1 MAITTTNYAQQRN
14 WRRHPRVLKRTASA
28 VTAAFA
34 FVSVPAAHAYDWRF
48 VPNVNLTETL
58 TDNVGLTAGN
68 AKEGDLV
75 TQVSPGFTL
84 STDGPRIK
92 ARINY
97 ALQATLYATSD
108 RGTRLSNQLNA
119 GGTATLIRDMLYVDA
134 TAFASEQSISAF
146 GPQSFNNVNDTG
158 NRANVHSYT
167 ISPYLFNRYGS
178 FATSQVRFT
187 HEAVGANSTLLSN
200 TNTDRIQALVSS
212 GPQYIRGNW
221 GLQASTEKK
230 RYSDIDS
237 VDQSSISANA
247 GYSIVPTIRLTAT
260 GGYEKNTYVTLGDK
274 PQGKFYTAGFIW
286 TPTSR
291 TNLTV
296 NAGRRYFGNTYF
308 LAANH
313 RARNTVFSLNYS
325 EDITS
330 TQGQFVTTAVIDTSS
345 QLNLLYTPQIA
356 DPAARQQFVDLL
368 IRQFG
373 LAPALAVPVN
383 SLTNRY
389 FLQKS
394 LQGSVAV
401 SGAHSTVIGTLF
413 DTRREAQSQ
422 QLTVPGLDDSTKQIG
437 ASAGWNLQLSPRSS
451 ALANISYTRSTS
463 LVTDLQTTYKIARI
477 GMSTTFQP
485 KLNGTLELRHTQQ
498 ASESF
503 GGDIRENAITASVF
517 AQF

>member
-1 MAITTTNYAQQRN
+1 MAITTTEYARQRGQ
-14 WRRHPRVLKRTASA
+14 RARARVVKRSA
-28 VTAAFA
+28 GLATAALVLVMSPGA
-34 FVSVPAAHAYDWRF
+34 NAYDWRF

-58 TDNVGLTAGN
+58 TDNVSLSAGGT
-68 AKEGDLV
+68 KEGDLV

-84 STDGPRIK
+84 STDGPRLK

-97 ALQATLYATSD
+97 SLQANLYATSG
-108 RGTRLSNQLNA
+108 RATRFTNQLNA

-134 TAFASEQSISAF
+134 TAFANGQSISAF
-146 GPQSFNNVNDTG
+146 APQSFNNVNATG
-158 NRANVHSYT
+158 NQANVHSYS

-178 FATSQVRFT
+178 FATSQLRYT
-187 HEAVGANSTLLSN
+187 HEAVGANTSLLAN
-200 TNTDRIQALVSS
+200 TNTDRLQAIVSS

-230 RYSDIDS
+230 QYSDIDS
-237 VDQSSISANA
+237 ISQSSISANA
-247 GYSIVPTIRLTAT
+247 GYLIVPTVRLTAT

-274 PQGKFYTAGFIW
+274 PEGKFYNAGFTW
-286 TPTSR
+286 APTTR
-291 TNLTV
+291 TSLTAT
-296 NAGRRYFGNTYF
+296 AGRRYFGNTYF

-330 TQGQFVTTAVIDTSS
+330 TQGQFVSTAVIDTSS

-373 LAPALAVPVN
+373 LGPGLAVPVN

-394 LQGSVAV
+394 LQGSIAV
-401 SGAHSTVIGTLF
+401 SGAHSTVIGTVF
-413 DTRREAQSQ
+413 DTRREAQSVQ
-422 QLTVPGLDDSTKQIG
+422 ITAPGLDDSNKQIG
-437 ASAGWNLQLSPRSS
+437 ASAAWNLQLSPRSS
-451 ALANISYTRSTS
+451 ALANLSYTRSTS
-463 LVTDLQTTYKIARI
+463 LVTDLQTTYKIARV
-477 GMSTTFQP
+477 GMTTTFRP
-485 KLNGTLELRHTQQ
+485 KLTGTLELRHTQQ